1 MSKLPQLI
9 TTKNCPKCKLIKEYM
24 AQKDFTYEVIE
35 AEKNMKLCRNLGIMI
50 APTML
55 VHQEDRIEQFIGFES
70 IQKYID
76 KQYKKRNKTENNTEQ
91 LGKYY
96 FH

>member
-1 MSKLPQLI
+1 MCKLPQLI

-24 AQKDFTYEVIE
+24 AQRNFVYEVLE

-55 VHQEDRIEQFIGFES
+55 VHYGNEIEQLIGFEA
-70 IQKYID
+70 IQKFVD
-76 KQYKKRNKTENNTEQ
+76 KYDK
-91 LGKYY
+91 
-96 FH
+96 

>member
-1 MSKLPQLI
+1 MIKLPQLI

-24 AQKDFTYEVIE
+24 VQRNFAYEALE

-55 VHQEDRIEQFIGFES
+55 VHHEDGIEQLIGFEE
-70 IQKYID
+70 IQKFVD
-76 KQYKKRNKTENNTEQ
+76 K
-91 LGKYY
+91 
-96 FH
+96 

>member
-1 MSKLPQLI
+1 MSKLPRLI

-24 AQKDFTYEVIE
+24 SQRNFTYEVLE

-55 VHQEDRIEQFIGFES
+55 VHYEGEIEQLIGFEA
-70 IQKYID
+70 IQKFVDKYD
-76 KQYKKRNKTENNTEQ
+76 KQYKSQEYSWFFCEKM
-91 LGKYY
+91 
-96 FH
+96 

>member
-1 MSKLPQLI
+1 MTKLPQLI

-24 AQKDFTYEVIE
+24 VQRNLAYEALE

-55 VHQEDRIEQFIGFES
+55 VHHEDGIEQLIGFEK
-70 IQKYID
+70 IQKFVD
-76 KQYKKRNKTENNTEQ
+76 K
-91 LGKYY
+91 
-96 FH
+96 

>member
-24 AQKDFTYEVIE
+24 AQKDFAYEVIE

-55 VHQEDRIEQFIGFES
+55 VYHQDRIEQLIGFEA
-70 IQKYID
+70 IQKLL
-76 KQYKKRNKTENNTEQ
+76 KRN
-91 LGKYY
+91 
-96 FH
+96 

>member
-1 MSKLPQLI
+1 MNKLPQLI

-24 AQKDFTYEVIE
+24 AQRNFVYEVLE

-55 VHQEDRIEQFIGFES
+55 VHHGNEIEQLIGFEA
-70 IQKYID
+70 IQKFVD
-76 KQYKKRNKTENNTEQ
+76 KYDK
-91 LGKYY
+91 
-96 FH
+96 

>member
-24 AQKDFTYEVIE
+24 AQKDFAYEVLE

-50 APTML
+50 VPTML
-55 VHQEDRIEQFIGFES
+55 VHHEDRIEQLIGFEA
-70 IQKYID
+70 IQKFID
-76 KQYKKRNKTENNTEQ
+76 K
-91 LGKYY
+91 
-96 FH
+96 

>member
-24 AQKDFTYEVIE
+24 VQKDFAYEVIE

-55 VHQEDRIEQFIGFES
+55 VHHEDRIEQFIGFEA

-76 KQYKKRNKTENNTEQ
+76 KQYKKRNQTENNTEQ

>member
-24 AQKDFTYEVIE
+24 AQKAFAYEVIE

-55 VHQEDRIEQFIGFES
+55 VHHEDRIEQLIGFEA

-76 KQYKKRNKTENNTEQ
+76 KQYKKRNQTENNTEQ

>member
-1 MSKLPQLI
+1 MTKLSQLI

-24 AQKDFTYEVIE
+24 VQRNFAYEVLE

-55 VHQEDRIEQFIGFES
+55 VHHEDGIEQLIGFEK
-70 IQKYID
+70 IQKFVD
-76 KQYKKRNKTENNTEQ
+76 K
-91 LGKYY
+91 
-96 FH
+96 